1 MEKNSKL
8 ALARQL
14 LEAAENNLKQV
25 KQILLN
31 ISGDSEIPKQKTETN
46 TKETGEIIEGFFDG
60 QNMVGPNDKLYPV
73 PANYASKSKLVQ
85 GDKLKLTVLKD
96 GSFIYKQIGPA
107 ERKKLIGELTEDEK
121 GEFLVQA
128 RGKVY
133 KVLKA
138 SVTYFKGEAGD
149 QVTLII
155 SKDKE
160 ASWATIENV
169 IRV

>member
-14 LEAAENNLKQV
+14 LEVAENNLKQV

-31 ISGDSEIPKQKTETN
+31 ISGDSETSKQKTETN
-46 TKETGEIIEGFFDG
+46 TKETSEIIEGFFDG

-138 SVTYFKGEAGD
+138 SVTYFKGEVGD

-169 IRV
+169 IKV